1 MLKLKYE
8 KNNSFLKGVF
18 MNKKLLKKV
27 IFVAILAFTLF
38 MIASPVFAE
47 MPDIP
52 ENVLSSDCQG
62 SDPTLTP
69 TGYLLVI
76 SATTLL
82 LLVPFFVLEEIS
94 IKNQKH
100 IKETTDEESIKKAN
114 KFQVTLNIWSTIF
127 LTLWLAFGFYI
138 ITATDYYDDYYEII
152 SFPYP
157 IFAFFVIAALIL
169 LYQIVNLIRS
179 KNSRLTIIFQ
189 ILLLLGIIGI
199 YLKELNIF
207 YLIFY
212 SI

>member
-27 IFVAILAFTLF
+27 IFVAIIAFTLF
-38 MIASPVFAE
+38 MIASPVFAD

-52 ENVLSSDCQG
+52 TNIPSADWHPSV
-62 SDPTLTP
+62 PTLTP
-69 TGYLLVI
+69 TGYLLAI
-76 SATTLL
+76 SATTIL

-100 IKETTDEESIKKAN
+100 IKETTDEDSIKKT
-114 KFQVTLNIWSTIF
+114 KKYQRTLSIWSTIF
-127 LTLWLAFGFYI
+127 LSLWLAFGFYI
-138 ITATDYYDDYYEII
+138 ITAADCYYDYYEII
-152 SFPYP
+152 HFPYP
-157 IFAFFVIAALIL
+157 IFAFFVITALIL
-169 LYQIVNLIRS
+169 LYLIVNLIRS
-179 KNSRLTIIFQ
+179 KNSRVPIIFQ
-189 ILLLLGIIGI
+189 ILLLLEIIGI

-212 SI
+212 SK